1 MYHKRKLNFQNFENN
16 GEGNIWSLFWY
27 GRIFFNKSKSK
38 FFIEA
43 YFVKLNTDNYYLSS
57 IDKNRIEK
65 LEFPFSKSVLFP
77 LCSQFDSNGKFIKM
91 SNAYDN
97 NGNLIKNGL
106 YVFDNVSLNNND
118 FRISNLENILSE
130 TLFPNI
136 KENGISIYENASY
149 FIVEKYKYKYIIP
162 IDVILKYFFGYSS
175 LLLYFLISNRLKS
188 YVFKKQFDEDP
199 KQKKLFYKSKQISRF
214 DVSTIAKYYFTKND
228 YAEKMILGIGA
239 YFNAGMLNDYL
250 PQRSFI
256 KFKIPFDFTC
266 HFKIVGQYA
275 TNPNSDN
282 KIVVV
287 NQILEIRGEE
297 DFFLTSEEIDIIDTD
312 SSQHNNNDEKD
323 SESGNNNNGNA
334 KPIKDPNLN
343 SDDVKDEM
351 PLDQENFDEIINNPI
366 ILRNTFNFSPKI
378 NPLVQHKDEE
388 ENESFFEDRRP
399 DDHPDFPD
407 YSGGKKKRKI
417 NNLTKNEWAEI
428 IEKVKLCLI
437 NEHKYQVNRLSQ
449 SETEFQTNTIIL
461 ELVYNDLKYYIV
473 ESGSRNYFPLFTN
486 QRREDI
492 IEFNVISDIINI
504 INKEYKG
511 SWLVLSRKKSLKSIN
526 IFSEIKFLE
535 ENDIVFLRNN
545 THQIIGE
552 GKIDS
557 TDQTAKNLANKIHNK
572 ILKDIKEIT

>member
-1 MYHKRKLNFQNFENN
+1 MHHKRKLNFKHFKNN
-16 GEGNIWSLFWY
+16 KKDSIWSLFWY

-43 YFVKLNTDNYYLSS
+43 YFVKLNTDNYYLNS

-77 LCSQFDSNGKFIKM
+77 LCSQFESNGKFIKM
-91 SNAYDN
+91 SNAYDD
-97 NGNLIKNGL
+97 NGNPIKNGL
-106 YVFDNVSLNNND
+106 YVFDDVSFSNND
-118 FRISNLENILSE
+118 FRISNLENILSD

-136 KENGISIYENASY
+136 KENGLSIYENASY

-188 YVFKKQFDEDP
+188 CVFKKPFDEDP

-214 DVSTIAKYYFTKND
+214 DVSTIAKYYFTKKD
-228 YAEKMILGIGA
+228 YAEKMISGIGA
-239 YFNAGMLNDYL
+239 YFNAVMVNDYL

-266 HFKIVGQYA
+266 HFKIVGQYITA
-275 TNPNSDN
+275 SNSDN
-282 KIVVV
+282 KIVMV
-287 NQILEIRGEE
+287 NEILQVRGEE
-297 DFFLTSEEIDIIDTD
+297 DFFLTNEEIDIIDMD
-312 SSQHNNNDEKD
+312 SSQVNNNDEKD
-323 SESGNNNNGNA
+323 SESGNNNGNA

-343 SDDVKDEM
+343 GDDVKDEM
-351 PLDQENFDEIINNPI
+351 PLDQEDSDEIINNPV
-366 ILRNTFNFSPKI
+366 ILRNTFNLSPKI

-388 ENESFFEDRRP
+388 GNESFFDDRRP

-428 IEKVKLCLI
+428 IEKVKLYLI

-449 SETEFQTNTIIL
+449 RETEMQTNTIIF
-461 ELVYNDLKYYIV
+461 ELVFNDLKYYIV
-473 ESGSRNYFPLFTN
+473 ESGSKNYFPLFTN

-492 IEFNVISDIINI
+492 IEYNVIKDIINI
-504 INKEYKG
+504 INKEFKG
-511 SWLVLSRKKSLKSIN
+511 SWLVLSRKKSLKN
-526 IFSEIKFLE
+526 IDDFSKIKFLE

-557 TDQTAKNLANKIHNK
+557 IDQTAKNLANKIHKK
-572 ILKDIKEIT
+572 ILKDIKGIT

>member
-1 MYHKRKLNFQNFENN
+1 MHHKRTLDFKNFENN
-16 GEGNIWSLFWY
+16 DEGNIWSLFWY

-43 YFVKLNTDNYYLSS
+43 YFVKLNTDNYYLNS

-91 SNAYDN
+91 SNAYDD
-97 NGNLIKNGL
+97 NGNPLKNGL
-106 YVFDNVSLNNND
+106 YVFDNISLSNND
-118 FRISNLENILSE
+118 FRISNLENILSD

-136 KENGISIYENASY
+136 KENGLSIYENASY

-188 YVFKKQFDEDP
+188 CVFKKPFDEDP

-228 YAEKMILGIGA
+228 YAENMISGIGA
-239 YFNAGMLNDYL
+239 YFNAVMLNDYL

-266 HFKIVGQYA
+266 HLKIVGQYITA
-275 TNPNSDN
+275 SNSSN
-282 KIVVV
+282 KIILV
-287 NQILEIRGEE
+287 NEILEIRGEE
-297 DFFLTSEEIDIIDTD
+297 DFFLTNEEIDIIDTD
-312 SSQHNNNDEKD
+312 SSQVNNNDEKD
-323 SESGNNNNGNA
+323 SESGNNNGNA
-334 KPIKDPNLN
+334 KPIIDPNLN
-343 SDDVKDEM
+343 GDDVKDEM
-351 PLDQENFDEIINNPI
+351 PLDQENSDKIINNSV

-388 ENESFFEDRRP
+388 GNESFFDDRRP

-428 IEKVKLCLI
+428 IEKVKLYLI
-437 NEHKYQVNRLSQ
+437 KEHKYQVNRLSQ
-449 SETEFQTNTIIL
+449 SETEMQTNTIIF
-461 ELVYNDLKYYIV
+461 ELVFNDLKYYIV
-473 ESGSRNYFPLFTN
+473 ESGSKNYFPLFTN

-492 IEFNVISDIINI
+492 IEYNVIKDIINI
-504 INKEYKG
+504 INKEFKG
-511 SWLVLSRKKSLKSIN
+511 SWLVLSRKKSLKN
-526 IFSEIKFLE
+526 IDDFSKIKFLE

-557 TDQTAKNLANKIHNK
+557 IDQTAKNLANKIHKK
-572 ILKDIKEIT
+572 ILKDIKGIT